1 MTQEEIKQICQI
13 YDNLRA
19 ERDAATIAYNSE
31 DTFWGHVL
39 ATYKLTQPSL
49 PSNLDEAAKKVEDY
63 YDVGEEH
70 GYLHC
75 HHGDIKDAF
84 KAGAEWMAGQGVNSE
99 GKVFTSAFT
108 SYVKIPGIEKQLKD
122 AFPEDTEVIVQIR
135 KKQ

>member
-31 DTFWGHVL
+31 DTFWEHVL
-39 ATYKLTQPSL
+39 ATYNLSQPSL
-49 PSNLDEAAKKVEDY
+49 PANLDEAAEKYADESTFD
-63 YDVGEEH
+63 DPEFTSTM
-70 GYLHC
+70 L
-75 HHGDIKDAF
+75 AF
-84 KAGAEWMAGQGVNSE
+84 KAGAKWMAGQGVNSE

-108 SYVKIPGIEKQLKD
+108 SYVKIPGVEELLKS

-135 KKQ
+135 NKL